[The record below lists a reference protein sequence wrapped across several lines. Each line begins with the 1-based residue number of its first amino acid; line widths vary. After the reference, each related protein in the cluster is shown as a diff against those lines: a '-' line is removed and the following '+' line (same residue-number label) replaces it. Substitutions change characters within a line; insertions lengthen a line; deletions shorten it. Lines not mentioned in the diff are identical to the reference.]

1 MNGEETT
8 DPPREYN
15 SQPTAYHLKFRGPST
30 KTSTVVSDIMER
42 LNNHTIDNGDV
53 EVHSSEFPV
62 EFNLESVTDKDPT
75 LIESI
80 NDDEM
85 DHLLEFINSENDD
98 ILDVD
103 LQILQS

>member
-1 MNGEETT
+1 
-8 DPPREYN
+8 
-15 SQPTAYHLKFRGPST
+15 
-30 KTSTVVSDIMER
+30 MER

-53 EVHSSEFPV
+53 EFNSSQFPV